1 MASTL
6 FSTEGLA
13 RSSARRPWLII
24 GVWVAVIVASAVAI
38 GTLLASGLTT
48 EIALTNNP
56 ESARAEDL
64 LETRLR
70 GPEPTNEIVIVRS
83 DTLTVDDPAFRS
95 TVEGLYAE
103 IAALGPEI
111 VAGGTNY
118 FQSSDPSLISG
129 DRHTT
134 ILPFV
139 MTGDREEAEDNIG
152 EVLSV
157 VDEADANSPQG
168 IEVLIAGG
176 ASLGDEFQTQAQHD
190 LERGESFGIPIA
202 LLVLVLVFGSL
213 IAAGVPL
220 VLGILAILVAVGIS
234 AVLGQ
239 AFQLSFFITNVIT
252 MMGLAVGIDY
262 SLFIVSRYREERA
275 RGLEKIEAVAAT
287 GATASRAV
295 FFSGM
300 TVVVA
305 LMGMLLIP
313 STIFRS
319 LAAGAIIVVLV
330 SVVMSLTLLPAM
342 LGLLGDKVNAL
353 KVPFIG
359 KRAVTVDHEKR
370 GGFWDTV
377 TGAVMKYPVVSLVA
391 SAALLIALA
400 LPYINIT
407 TGSAGVSTLPDNLRA
422 RQGFEILMADF
433 SAGLVAPAEI
443 AIEGDVNG
451 DAVQAALAD
460 LDAILAE
467 HPEFG
472 AGTFIANEDGTVA
485 LYSVP
490 INGDATSNEV
500 LDSVRALRSEY
511 VPAAFAG
518 VDAMVLVG
526 GETANALDY
535 INTTSEY
542 TPVVIGFVLLLSF
555 VLLTIVFRSIVVP
568 VKAIIMNLLSV
579 GAAYGVLVLV
589 FQEGVGNELLG
600 FQQVDIIEAWVPLWT
615 FSILFGLSMDYHVF
629 LLSRIRER
637 FDRSGDNRESVAF
650 GVRSTAGIITG
661 AALIMAAVFMGV
673 ALGEL
678 VMFQQMGF
686 GLAVAVLLD
695 ATIVR
700 AVLVPSTMT
709 LLGRANWYL
718 PSWLEWLPDL
728 REREG
733 REVATANGHWAG
745 GQRSA
750 TEASGGAEA
759 S

>member
-1 MASTL
+1 
-6 FSTEGLA
+6 
-13 RSSARRPWLII
+13 
-24 GVWVAVIVASAVAI
+24 VWAAVIVASFIAI

-48 EIALTNNP
+48 QIALTNDP

-64 LETRLR
+64 LEERLR

-83 DTLTVDDPAFRS
+83 DTATVDDPQFRS
-95 TVEGLYAE
+95 TVEGLYAD
-103 IAALGPEI
+103 ISALGPGI
-111 VAGGTNY
+111 VAGGTNFY
-118 FQSSDPSLISG
+118 QSNDPSLVSEDG
-129 DRHTT
+129 HTT

-139 MTGDREEAEDNIG
+139 MAGDHEEAEDNIG
-152 EVLSV
+152 QVLEI
-157 VDEADANSPQG
+157 VDNADANETQG
-168 IEVLIAGG
+168 TEVLIAGG
-176 ASLGDEFQTQAQHD
+176 ASLGDEFQKQAQHD

-220 VLGILAILVAVGIS
+220 VLGILGIIVTVGIS

-275 RGLEKIEAVAAT
+275 RGLEKIDAITAT

-319 LAAGAIIVVLV
+319 LAAGAIIVVSI
-330 SVVMSLTLLPAM
+330 SVIISLTLLPAM

-359 KRAVTVDHEKR
+359 KRAVAVDHEKR

-377 TGAVMKYPVVSLVA
+377 TSTVMKYPVVSLVA

-407 TGSAGVSTLPDNLRA
+407 TGSAGVSTLPEDLRA

-433 SAGLVAPAEI
+433 SAGLVTPAEI

-451 DAVQAALAD
+451 AAVQAALAD

-467 HPEFG
+467 HLEFG
-472 AGTFIANEDGTVA
+472 AGTFTANEDGSVA

-490 INGDATSNEV
+490 VNGDATSNVV
-500 LDSVRALRSEY
+500 LDSVRALRSDY
-511 VPAAFAG
+511 VPAAFSG
-518 VDAMVLVG
+518 VQAEVLVG
-526 GETANALDY
+526 GDTANALDY

-579 GAAYGVLVLV
+579 GAAYGILVLV

-637 FDRSGDNRESVAF
+637 FDRTGDNRESVAF

-686 GLAVAVLLD
+686 GLAIAVLLD

-709 LLGRANWYL
+709 LLGKANWYL

-728 REREG
+728 RERESA
-733 REVATANGHWAG
+733 VAAADTIPARTDTPT
-745 GQRSA
+745 QRSA
-750 TEASGGAEA
+750 AGGAEA

>member
-1 MASTL
+1 MALSL
-6 FSTEGLA
+6 STEALA
-13 RSSARRPWLII
+13 RASARGPWFVVGAWAAI
-24 GVWVAVIVASAVAI
+24 IVASAVAI
-38 GTLLASGLTT
+38 GALLASGLTT
-48 EIALTNNP
+48 EVSLTNNP
-56 ESARAEDL
+56 ESQRAEDL
-64 LETRLR
+64 LEDRLR
-70 GPEPTNEIVIVRS
+70 GPEPTNEIIIVRS
-83 DTLTVDDPAFRS
+83 DTATVDDPQFQAQ
-95 TVEGLYAE
+95 VEGIFADVS
-103 IAALGPEI
+103 ALGPGI
-111 VAGGTNY
+111 IAGGTNLY
-118 FQSSDPSLISG
+118 QSNDPTLVSE

-139 MTGDREEAEDNIG
+139 MAGDREKAEDNIG
-152 EVLSV
+152 EVLDV
-157 VDEADANSPQG
+157 VDKANG
-168 IEVLIAGG
+168 AGGFEVLIAGG

-190 LERGESFGIPIA
+190 LEKGESIGIPIA
-202 LLVLVLVFGSL
+202 LLVLILVFGAL
-213 IAAGVPL
+213 LAAGVPL
-220 VLGILAILVAVGIS
+220 LLGILAIVVAVGVS
-234 AVLGQ
+234 ALLGQ

-262 SLFIVSRYREERA
+262 SLFIVSRYREERGH
-275 RGLEKIEAVAAT
+275 GLEKVDAIAAT

-305 LMGMLLIP
+305 LTGMLLIP

-319 LAAGAIIVVLV
+319 LAAGAIIVVLI

-353 KVPFIG
+353 RVPYIG
-359 KRAVTVDHEKR
+359 RGAVAADHERR
-370 GGFWDTV
+370 GGFWDRV
-377 TGAVMKYPVVSLVA
+377 TGAVMKYPVVALAA

-400 LPYINIT
+400 VPYINID
-407 TGSAGVSTLPDNLRA
+407 TGSAGVSTLPESLRA
-422 RQGFEILMADF
+422 RQGFEILKAEF
-433 SAGLVAPAEI
+433 SAGLVTPAEI
-443 AIEGDVNG
+443 AIKGDVNG
-451 DAVQAALAD
+451 QAVQGALD
-460 LDAILAE
+460 KLDTLLAE

-472 AGTFIANEDGTVA
+472 KGTFTANQDGTVA

-490 INGDATSNEV
+490 INGDTTANET
-500 LDSVRALRSEY
+500 LDSVKALRAEY
-511 VPAAFAG
+511 IPAAFAG
-518 VDAMVLVG
+518 VDAEVLVG
-526 GETANALDY
+526 GQTAGSIDY
-535 INTTSEY
+535 INTTSDY
-542 TPVVIGFVLLLSF
+542 TPIVIGFVLLLSL

-568 VKAIIMNLLSV
+568 IKAIIMNLLSV

-589 FQEGVGNELLG
+589 FQEGVGNEIFG

-637 FDRSGDNRESVAF
+637 FDRTGDNREAVAF

-673 ALGEL
+673 ALGDL

-700 AVLVPSTMT
+700 SVLVPAAME
-709 LLGRANWYL
+709 LLGDRNWYL
-718 PSWLEWLPDL
+718 PSFLRWIPDL
-728 REREG
+728 RERES
-733 REVATANGHWAG
+733 REIAAANGHWTPE
-745 GQRSA
+745 RR
-750 TEASGGAEA
+750 GGAEA